1 MGRIVAVDF
10 GTVRIGL
17 AVSDQRRII
26 AQPLETVRAARS
38 NVETAK
44 LIAQTLSK
52 YQDID
57 TLVIGLPLKLNGKE
71 GDMALLVRGFAKAL
85 EEVLSLPVIFWDER
99 LTSSGVEKML
109 VGMDVSR
116 KKRASLSDALS
127 AVSILQNYLDSL
139 RPF

>member
-1 MGRIVAVDF
+1 LGRIVAVDF

-17 AVSDQRRII
+17 AISDQRRII
-26 AQPLETVRAARS
+26 AQPLETVRAGRT
-38 NVETAK
+38 NGETAK

-52 YQDID
+52 YPDID
-57 TLVIGLPLKLNGKE
+57 ILVVGLPLMLNGKE

-85 EEVLSLPVIFWDER
+85 EEVFSQPIVFWDER

-116 KKRASLSDALS
+116 KKRAALSDALS

-139 RPF
+139 RH